1 MNLFFSCYLY
11 FTWSSHWYQNF
22 FYKREVV
29 EVSAMR
35 THACAQDTW
44 YIVVSD
50 STNIPKYLIALHL
63 NPQLIQIHLFL
74 LVLYVC
80 KQMPSQRSRKSS
92 QVGALISSNGLLF
105 RQNQQKQD
113 VFRFHRSGIKTASAG
128 VIMWQHSL
136 LNFWFTQSCSSSASN
151 IIPSTANARFPV
163 YTSEWTSW
171 MLPYSPVQV

>member
-1 MNLFFSCYLY
+1 
-11 FTWSSHWYQNF
+11 
-22 FYKREVV
+22 
-29 EVSAMR
+29 MR

-128 VIMWQHSL
+128 VIM
-136 LNFWFTQSCSSSASN
+136 
-151 IIPSTANARFPV
+151 
-163 YTSEWTSW
+163 
-171 MLPYSPVQV
+171 